1 MRGSGRW
8 PAWGVVWPLLAFLV
22 PSAVIGFAIV
32 LPRAGYGGVNELSI
46 GHAAT
51 LIGACLTYVTGVR
64 AAARKDSK
72 DKPQERA

>member
-1 MRGSGRW
+1 MKGTW
-8 PAWGVVWPLLAFLV
+8 WPLRGFLV

-51 LIGACLTYVTGVR
+51 LVGAAVTYVVGVR
-64 AAARKDSK
+64 AARK
-72 DKPQERA
+72 ERERPRQ